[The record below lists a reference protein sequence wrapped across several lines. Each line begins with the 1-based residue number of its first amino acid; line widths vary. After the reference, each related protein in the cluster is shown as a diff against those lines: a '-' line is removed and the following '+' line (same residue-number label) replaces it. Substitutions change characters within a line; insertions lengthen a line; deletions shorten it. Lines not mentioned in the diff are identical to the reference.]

1 MDLDCTED
9 RAKESRSFP
18 ANVNPDPDP
27 FYVNLLAPKE
37 SFEHSFKSCTYM
49 GFYSQKFCSQDDG
62 GGEGWGNEANLCSR
76 Q

>member
-37 SFEHSFKSCTYM
+37 SFEQSLEVLWLLTCQSFTP
-49 GFYSQKFCSQDDG
+49 DDG
-62 GGEGWGNEANLCSR
+62 SGE
-76 Q
+76 

>member
-37 SFEHSFKSCTYM
+37 SFEHSFKSCIWLFTHKS
-49 GFYSQKFCSQDDG
+49 FAQDDG
-62 GGEGWGNEANLCSR
+62 GGEG
-76 Q
+76 